1 MHKALRTTDIVEI
14 IFSHLDAE
22 TLADCSLTC
31 KSWNQIIIDASLWRK
46 LAQRI
51 KKTSKQNCSILT
63 LKGINQTFDDLLEE
77 KTHFKSL
84 CLRLNHFN
92 KHWQAIEPVETFLKC
107 SPAEVILMSG
117 QRSVLTLVKL
127 QVNKNYHF
135 SWEPWWWW
143 KDKRGWIAAF
153 AVDGDFLLCGVI
165 ETLQVAPNHL
175 FIQLKSISYS

>member
-1 MHKALRTTDIVEI
+1 MNKNYRL
-14 IFSHLDAE
+14 
-22 TLADCSLTC
+22 LT
-31 KSWNQIIIDASLWRK
+31 
-46 LAQRI
+46 
-51 KKTSKQNCSILT
+51 KKCPTPKQSCSILT

-77 KTHFKSL
+77 KTHFKRL

-165 ETLQVAPNHL
+165 ETLQVAPTPPLYSAKEYQL
-175 FIQLKSISYS
+175 FLALGPEYWEVFVHTEHSA